1 MRKERQPSLYR
12 AVDLSLEFLCGLL
25 SITEKFN
32 VIKWPNSQSPNKSLK
47 CMVQMKKKTRMKK
60 SLVKVG

>member
-25 SITEKFN
+25 SIPECNSVAKQAKSEYIAKVYGANEK
-32 VIKWPNSQSPNKSLK
+32 KNS
-47 CMVQMKKKTRMKK
+47 
-60 SLVKVG
+60 